1 MFVVAKGAILEVVTD
16 SSQRDALST
25 HALVF
30 AGRWRRGQETAL
42 RFLVLATRAVFV
54 AIANESK
61 IYEKGSVKWDVFFKS
76 GLRLKMIKGLKIELH
91 GLRW

>member
-30 AGRWRRGQETAL
+30 AGRRGQETAL

-54 AIANESK
+54 AIANESR